1 MLAMSAVNLLD
12 ENLLLWNEFR
22 SGKTDAFRQ
31 LIRIHYQ
38 DLYNY
43 GSRFTRDEDIVKDCI
58 QDLFLSL
65 WTNRLTISENSFV
78 KYYLL
83 KTLRRHLAR
92 AIGQSKYYNGWSEL
106 HFEALF
112 RDSSSIEG
120 RLIREDL
127 LVEPARK
134 MRKVLTGLSRRQQEA
149 IYLRFYLDADI
160 EEIADIMSLN
170 RQSVYNLLH
179 DALKRLR
186 KISFDPED
194 LVFSRSF
201 RSWVLGSEAGEAGFW
216 ENWLMRHPEKFE
228 LVQNAKAI
236 IYALQLNLRHLS
248 TVEIEEEIRRAMFR
262 LRDIQLTSPLRDMP
276 TERRRGWGRR
286 LGAILFRYLRWSHR
300 RRGR

>member
-1 MLAMSAVNLLD
+1 MSAVNLLD

-22 SGKTDAFRQ
+22 NGKTDAFGQ

-43 GSRFTRDEDIVKDCI
+43 GTRFTRDEDIVKDCV

-65 WTNRLTISENSFV
+65 WTNRLTISETSFV

-83 KTLRRHLAR
+83 KALRRNLAR
-92 AIGQSKYYNGWSEL
+92 AISQSKYYNNWSEL

-112 RDSSSIEG
+112 RDSSSIEAH
-120 RLIREDL
+120 LIREDL
-127 LVEPARK
+127 LLEPVRK
-134 MRKVLTGLSRRQQEA
+134 MRKLLSGLSRRQQEA

-201 RSWVLGSEAGEAGFW
+201 RNWVLGSEAAEAGFW
-216 ENWLMRHPEKFE
+216 ENWLIRHPEKLE

-236 IYALQLNLRHLS
+236 IYALQLNLRNLS
-248 TVEIEEEIRRAMFR
+248 GEEIEGEIGRAMFR
-262 LRDIQLTSPLRDMP
+262 LRDIQLTSRLRDVPMEKP
-276 TERRRGWGRR
+276 RG
-286 LGAILFRYLRWSHR
+286 LGQWLKRVWVWLRSL
-300 RRGR
+300 

>member
-83 KTLRRHLAR
+83 KSLRRHLGR

-120 RLIREDL
+120 HLIREDL

-134 MRKVLTGLSRRQQEA
+134 MRKVLAGLSRRQQEA
-149 IYLRFYLDADI
+149 MYLRFYLDADI

-179 DALKRLR
+179 DSLKRLR

-201 RSWVLGSEAGEAGFW
+201 RGWVLGGEVAEAGFW
-216 ENWLMRHPEKFE
+216 ENWLLRHPEKFE

-236 IYALQLNLRHLS
+236 IYALQLNLRDLS
-248 TVEIEEEIRRAMFR
+248 TVEIEGEIRRAMFR
-262 LRDIQLTSPLRDMP
+262 LRDIQLTSPLRDVP
-276 TERRRGWGRR
+276 AEGRRGWGRR
-286 LGAILFRYLRWSHR
+286 LGAILSRYLRWSHR
-300 RRGR
+300 RRDR

>member
-1 MLAMSAVNLLD
+1 MSAVNLLD

-22 SGKTDAFRQ
+22 HGETDAFGQ

-43 GSRFTRDEDIVKDCI
+43 GTRFTRDEEMVKDCI

-65 WTNRLTISENSFV
+65 WTNRLTISETSFV

-83 KTLRRHLAR
+83 KTLRRNLAR
-92 AIGQSKYYNGWSEL
+92 AISQSKYYNDWSEL

-112 RDSSSIEG
+112 RDSSSPEG
-120 RLIREDL
+120 HLIREDL
-127 LVEPARK
+127 FVEPARK
-134 MRKVLTGLSRRQQEA
+134 MRKLLTGLSRRQQEA

-160 EEIADIMSLN
+160 ADIISLS

-186 KISFDPED
+186 KISFDPEE
-194 LVFSRSF
+194 LVFSHSF
-201 RSWVLGSEAGEAGFW
+201 RSWVLGNEVAEAGFW

-248 TVEIEEEIRRAMFR
+248 RKEIDEEIRRAMFR
-262 LRDIQLTSPLRDMP
+262 LRDIQLTSPLRDVP
-276 TERRRGWGRR
+276 AERGGGWGLRLRKVWRWLTRR
-286 LGAILFRYLRWSHR
+286 
-300 RRGR
+300 